1 MSARKDETED
11 SPLSHSSLSS
21 APRREEIAAR
31 GNFSF
36 KKKLARISLQR
47 RLSVDE
53 VGDGGGGGACV
64 TREC

>member
-1 MSARKDETED
+1 MKPKI
-11 SPLSHSSLSS
+11 PLFLTPRSLLHHGAKKSQQ
-21 APRREEIAAR
+21 PGAR

-47 RLSVDE
+47 RLYVDE